1 MIQKL
6 IRFKRFAG
14 AREKPGLK
22 GINMTK
28 KEMIQSIRDLINYTM
43 NLRMDTLSLD
53 DELEKAYDE
62 IQPYDGQERFTGE
75 QVALRNWLADVIEK
89 LTDEMAAW
97 EAFEKDLLKACY
109 KAPFNED
116 SD

>member
-1 MIQKL
+1 M
-6 IRFKRFAG
+6 
-14 AREKPGLK
+14 
-22 GINMTK
+22 NK
-28 KEMIQSIRDLINYTM
+28 KEMIQSIRDLANHTM
-43 NLRMDTLSLD
+43 NLHMDVLLLD

-75 QVALRNWLADVIEK
+75 QVALKNWLADICEK
-89 LTDEMAAW
+89 MTDEMAAW

-109 KAPFNED
+109 NAPFNEY

>member
-1 MIQKL
+1 
-6 IRFKRFAG
+6 
-14 AREKPGLK
+14 
-22 GINMTK
+22 MTK

-89 LTDEMAAW
+89 LTDEMAAL